1 MHKKLLFLALLSVLW
16 WSAGQASR
24 AQENEKT
31 FSQVTGKKLLEYT
44 WGPPRP
50 EFVMENIREMEKWP
64 FEGTIMR
71 PFFGSGQVF
80 NSEVFAKHTQ
90 LISSQFDKYKP
101 IESSKLTDNFM
112 AMYAA
117 STMDW
122 FSDDDWKLVSEH
134 TRLVAKG
141 ARLTNCA
148 GIMFD
153 PEPYGFNPWIY
164 KNQKHAKEKSL
175 EEYIAKVRQRG
186 REFMNAIQSE
196 FPNAKILFFFYYQ
209 QAYHAS
215 SHPDQKVREATLAN
229 LPRNDYLLLMPFVNG
244 MLEAAMDG
252 IRLIDGNEHAYSNS
266 SAEDFYRQ
274 YWVMHKGAQIY
285 VPAELK
291 QKFIEHNRAAN
302 SLYID
307 GLMGVGL
314 GDMPTWA
321 REMTEEERWKWFE
334 HNLHYALKTTDEYV
348 WFYGEKITWWTEG
361 NAELNP
367 KRGQMTEVINKV
379 KKQLMNDEKLGYT
392 MKETVQEARQK
403 AEGRKASLAA
413 KIKPK
418 TATAA
423 KLQTPLTIDGQ
434 LGEAAYQ
441 ELPWLDEFV
450 NFADTPGKPTAST
463 RAWVGYDDENL
474 YLAFQSNEPQM
485 ASLVV
490 HDNDIW
496 MGETIDFSI
505 LLPGELPRSHNSK
518 YFHLILNPNNKRYNR
533 IQQGTLDTDDEFKVN
548 WKSAVAKNA
557 TGWTAEIALPWKE
570 MGFGPMAAGKKV
582 HLNLARHR
590 KASANEFTSWSQY
603 AHRFQEPENFGVIEL
618 KAAGDR

>member
-1 MHKKLLFLALLSVLW
+1 MNKKWLILVVFSVLW
-16 WSAGQASR
+16 VSVQQA
-24 AQENEKT
+24 AHAAEAEKT
-31 FSQVTGKKLLEYT
+31 FSQVTGTKLLEYT

-80 NSEVFAKHTQ
+80 NSEVFAKHKEV
-90 LISSQFDKYKP
+90 ISSQFDKYKP
-101 IESSKLTDNFM
+101 IESNKLTDNFM

-122 FSDDDWKLVSEH
+122 FSDDDWKLVTEH

-175 EEYIAKVRQRG
+175 EEYTAKVRQRG
-186 REFMNAIQSE
+186 REFMDAIQSE

-215 SHPDQKVREATLAN
+215 SHPDKKIREATLAQ
-229 LPRNDYLLLMPFVNG
+229 LPRNDYLLLLPFVNG
-244 MLEAAMDG
+244 MLEAAMKD
-252 IRLIDGNEHAYSNS
+252 IRLIDGNEHAYGNA
-266 SAEDFYRQ
+266 SAADFYKQ
-274 YWVMHKGAQIY
+274 YWIMHKGVQIY
-285 VPAELK
+285 IPEELK
-291 QKFIEHNRAAN
+291 QKFIEHNSAAN

-314 GDMPTWA
+314 GGVPALA
-321 REMTEEERWKWFE
+321 REMTEEDRWKWFE
-334 HNLHYALKTTDEYV
+334 QNLYYALKTTDEYV
-348 WFYGEKITWWTEG
+348 WFYGEKITWWTEKEV
-361 NAELNP
+361 ELNP
-367 KRGQMTEVINKV
+367 KRPQMAEVVRAVKNK
-379 KKQLMNDEKLGYT
+379 LMNNEELGFSVE
-392 MKETVQEARQK
+392 ETVREAQRK
-403 AEGRKASLAA
+403 AEARKASLAA
-413 KIKPK
+413 SIKPK
-418 TATAA
+418 KAGIARV
-423 KLQTPLTIDGQ
+423 KTPLTIDGQ
-434 LGEAAYQ
+434 LNEAAYG
-441 ELPWLDEFV
+441 EMPWLDEFV

-474 YLAFQSNEPQM
+474 YLTFQSTESQM
-485 ASLVV
+485 GQQVI

-505 LLPGELPRSHNSK
+505 LLPGELPRSHHSK
-518 YFHLILNPNNKRYNR
+518 YFHFILNPNNKRYNR
-533 IQQGTLDTDDEFKVN
+533 IQQGTVDTEDTFNVN
-548 WKSAVAKNA
+548 WKSAVGKDAN
-557 TGWTAEIALPWKE
+557 GWTAEIALPWKE
-570 MGFGPMAAGKKV
+570 MGFGPLVAGKKIY
-582 HLNLARHR
+582 LNLARHR
-590 KASANEFTSWSQY
+590 KAGVAEFTSWSQY
-603 AHRFQEPENFGVIEL
+603 AHRFQEPENFGELEL
-618 KAAGDR
+618 K